1 MYLTV
6 RKVDLM
12 NNKQETRHTVTEGN
26 IGRRIATVI
35 FSLIEV
41 MLGFR
46 FFFKL
51 IGANPSNVFVKGLYA
66 FTQFFVGIFEGIFS
80 VATTPGAET
89 EAVFEPATLIAIIVV
104 ALIAWAVMKLMSS
117 SSTSQVKRTEV
128 NSGNTQVT
136 TTNPDQTQYNQVKRT
151 KENVSNQQVP
161 STNPYQ
167 SQPDQN
173 TNTENNTDQSSNDSN
188 NNQ

>member
-1 MYLTV
+1 
-6 RKVDLM
+6 M
-12 NNKQETRHTVTEGN
+12 NNTQETRQTITEGN
-26 IGRRIATVI
+26 IGRRIITVI

-51 IGANPSNVFVKGLYA
+51 IGANPENVFVKGLYA

-104 ALIAWAVMKLMSS
+104 ALIAWAIMKLISS
-117 SSTSQVKRTEV
+117 GSTSQVKSSQI
-128 NSGNTQVT
+128 NSGRTVVT
-136 TTNPDQTQYNQVKRT
+136 TTNPDQSQYNQIKKT
-151 KENVSNQQVP
+151 EENTGNRQTT
-161 STNPYQ
+161 STDPYQ
-167 SQPDQN
+167 QQN
-173 TNTENNTDQSSNDSN
+173 QNSNTETETEIVNNDSN

>member
-1 MYLTV
+1 
-6 RKVDLM
+6 M
-12 NNKQETRHTVTEGN
+12 NNNQETRHTITEGN
-26 IGRRIATVI
+26 MARRIATVI

-41 MLGFR
+41 MLVFR

-128 NSGNTQVT
+128 NSGNREVT
-136 TTNPDQTQYNQVKRT
+136 TSTPNQPVNNQVNKT
-151 KENVSNQQVP
+151 NENAGNQQAP
-161 STNPYQ
+161 STNPYE
-167 SQPDQN
+167 SQQDQN
-173 TNTENNTDQSSNDSN
+173 TNTENNTEQSSNDSN

>member
-1 MYLTV
+1 
-6 RKVDLM
+6 M
-12 NNKQETRHTVTEGN
+12 NNKQETRHTITEGN

-51 IGANPSNVFVKGLYA
+51 IGANPSNGFVKGLYA

-104 ALIAWAVMKLMSS
+104 ALIAWAVMKLISS

-128 NSGNTQVT
+128 NSGKTEVT
-136 TTNPDQTQYNQVKRT
+136 TTNPNQSQYNQVKRT
-151 KENVSNQQVP
+151 EESTVNQQVP

-167 SQPDQN
+167 QQDQN
-173 TNTENNTDQSSNDSN
+173 TNSENNPEESSNDSN
-188 NNQ
+188 NQ

>member
-6 RKVDLM
+6 RKADLM
-12 NNKQETRHTVTEGN
+12 NNKQETRHTITEGN
-26 IGRRIATVI
+26 MARRIATVI

-128 NSGNTQVT
+128 NSGNTEVT
-136 TTNPDQTQYNQVKRT
+136 TNNPNQNQYNQVKKT
-151 KENVSNQQVP
+151 EENVENQQTP

-167 SQPDQN
+167 SQQDQN
-173 TNTENNTDQSSNDSN
+173 TNTENNPEQSSNDSN